1 MKIVF
6 LNDGIYEYATDAPS
20 AVGGAER
27 QMWLLARGLAA
38 AGWGARVGV
47 RNGLSLK
54 ERVFIQGVEFVGI
67 GQKQFL
73 WAWYRFIVSERPD
86 WWYWRC
92 ASHLLGPVVAI
103 AKLSGVRTIFS
114 VCFDSD
120 VNIRH
125 ALFRRSRWWPLY
137 ALGLLCTDRIFVQHE
152 KQLLFLPARLRAK
165 ACLVPSITTESK
177 MVKPHWLRGQYVA
190 WVAMFWKSK
199 RPDLLVE
206 IARKAA
212 ETSFVVCGGPTAAAP
227 GYGEKMAGT
236 LRTLPN
242 VEYRGQVAPD
252 EARRVI
258 ANAALFLSTS
268 DEEGFPNTFLQAWA
282 AGTPVITL
290 KVDPDHVV
298 ERYGLGKISSTVDQA
313 IRDLRTLLDSEQER
327 EAIASRAR
335 KHVAKN
341 HSAPAVI
348 RIFES
353 GTRGVNHKFGV
364 QSRPAHPL

>member
-1 MKIVF
+1 
-6 LNDGIYEYATDAPS
+6 LNDLIYLYATDAPS

-27 QMWLLARGLAA
+27 QQWLLARELAA
-38 AGWGARVGV
+38 AGWKVTVGV
-47 RNGLSLK
+47 RNALQFPQ
-54 ERVFIQGVEFVGI
+54 RVFIERVEFVGI

-73 WAWYRFIVSERPD
+73 WACYRFIVSERPD

-103 AKLSGVRTIFS
+103 AKLAGVRTIFS
-114 VCFDSD
+114 VCFDGD
-120 VNIRH
+120 VDIRH

-165 ACLVPSITTESK
+165 ACLVPSMTTESK
-177 MVKPHWLRGQYVA
+177 IVKPHSLRQQYVA
-190 WVAMFWKSK
+190 WVAMLWKSK

-227 GYGEKMAGT
+227 GYGEKIADT
-236 LRTLPN
+236 LRALPN

-282 AGTPVITL
+282 AGTPVVSL
-290 KVDPDHVV
+290 RVDPDHVV
-298 ERYGLGKISSTVDQA
+298 KCYGLGKISLTVEQA
-313 IRDLRTLLDSEQER
+313 ICDLRMLLDFEQER
-327 EAIASRAR
+327 EAISCRAR
-335 KHVAKN
+335 KHIAEN
-341 HSAPAVI
+341 HCASEVI
-348 RIFES
+348 RIFECGIRRRVS
-353 GTRGVNHKFGV
+353 HKIAV
-364 QSRPAHPL
+364 QSHGVHPL